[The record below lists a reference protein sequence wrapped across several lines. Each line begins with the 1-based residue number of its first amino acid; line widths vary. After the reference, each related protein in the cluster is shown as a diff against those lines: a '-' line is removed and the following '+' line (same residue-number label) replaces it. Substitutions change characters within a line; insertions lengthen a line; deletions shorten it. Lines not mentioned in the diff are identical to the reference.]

1 MGEGR
6 RFLDAG
12 RVAYVRRPAELELT
26 FSQAEGATEDGRF
39 VADALAEWMQAVRE
53 RRDLTLP
60 PPLEGGDRGRAI
72 QALFATLAAEFDDYA
87 TLIRD
92 TLDVARR
99 NGEELQGVIA
109 AAARQDVL
117 VRDTAGAVGEVSAEA
132 NQMAVA
138 AQTLQREVTD
148 AVQAGGEVGAALTS
162 VREALD
168 ALHRGLGGGREPM
181 DNMARSVG
189 ALGATVQGLA
199 KLAQRAQMLAV
210 NAAIEAAHIGD
221 RASRFDIVAGEVGRL
236 SRSTE
241 EAATEVGR
249 IASGLRGAAENV
261 AAAVAASI
269 DVTAATQAD
278 VNGSAQTLQDA
289 QRAIGELEG
298 TIASIGSLSGQQNVS
313 LRAVADAV
321 EEISHHAAAARR
333 ATNEAGELRLEE
345 LLGRAASRLQRWTI
359 GERALEGAPAPDL
372 PDDGALRA
380 LIAAV
385 DADQRAIVGDLIEV
399 AVSVA
404 QNGVAWRSIDTALA
418 ALRVELGQIG
428 NAVGES
434 VEAARS
440 ASVVAASM
448 RTLATSLKDRYDG
461 AVLALDRG
469 LAAIARVE
477 AGIGE
482 ADRRVID
489 MSGAVGRTNEIV
501 GLIDAV
507 SADTDLLS
515 LNAAIEASRAG
526 ASGRGF
532 AVIAGEI
539 RRLAGETHG
548 VTSEVSRVVAE
559 VSRESTT
566 LRTVIGDVGGS
577 AAAIAEAA
585 LQARAAV
592 AALRFALDE
601 TLRCALEVS
610 STAESQVRA
619 LDRVHDD
626 AVRSAGALGD
636 AGSGAEERRRELYRF
651 GERAHRIAA
660 RRGIA
665 TQTAEV
671 RRFVDDLASRVEAVF
686 EEAINT
692 GRSPSSTFF
701 AFEYEE
707 IRGERIRELGRL
719 FDVSRVP
726 PEGFD
731 PPKFR
736 TPWDTLVDER
746 IIEVLDEGF
755 RKAEFAR
762 PFVVSATDL
771 NGFMYAY
778 PRRFIGAWTGAAE
791 RDRAG
796 NRIKRFLDDAH
807 SLGMTRTGLGG
818 ATVPARAPYGAFV
831 AARCDL
837 ERPAGDRPWLLQ
849 VFARD
854 VNDIVN
860 DLVVPLYVRGRR
872 HGALRF
878 GYHVDVL

>member
-1 MGEGR
+1 MG
-6 RFLDAG
+6 AA
-12 RVAYVRRPAELELT
+12 RVVSVRRPAELELT
-26 FSQAEGATEDGRF
+26 FSQAERATEDGCF
-39 VADALAEWMQAVRE
+39 VADALAGWMHAVRE

-60 PPLEGGDRGRAI
+60 PPPDAGDRGRAI
-72 QALFATLAAEFDDYA
+72 QALFAAFAAEFDDYA
-87 TLIRD
+87 ILIHD
-92 TLDVARR
+92 ALDAARR
-99 NGEELQGVIA
+99 NGDELQGVIA

-117 VRDTAGAVGEVSAEA
+117 VRDTAGAIGEVSAEA

-138 AQTLQREVTD
+138 AQTLQREVAD
-148 AVQAGGEVGAALTS
+148 AVQAGGEVGAALAS

-168 ALHRGLGGGREPM
+168 VLHRGLGGGREPM
-181 DNMARSVG
+181 ESMARSVS
-189 ALGATVQGLA
+189 ALGATVQGLS

-221 RASRFDIVAGEVGRL
+221 RTSRFDIVAAEVGRL
-236 SRSTE
+236 SRSTD
-241 EAATEVGR
+241 EAAAEVGR
-249 IASGLRGAAENV
+249 IASGLHGAAAKV
-261 AAAVAASI
+261 AGAVAASTE
-269 DVTAATQAD
+269 VTAATCAD

-289 QRAIGELEG
+289 HRAIGALEG

-321 EEISHHAAAARR
+321 EEISHHAATARR
-333 ATNEAGELRLEE
+333 ATTEAGELRLEE
-345 LLGRAASRLQRWTI
+345 LLGRAAARLQRWTI
-359 GERALEGAPAPDL
+359 GERARDDAPAPDL
-372 PDDGALRA
+372 PDDEALHA

-399 AVSVA
+399 AASVA

-418 ALRVELGQIG
+418 ALRVELAQIG
-428 NAVGES
+428 SAVGES

-440 ASVVAASM
+440 ASAVAASM
-448 RTLATSLKDRYDG
+448 RTLASSLKERYDA
-461 AVLALDRG
+461 AVSALDRG
-469 LAAIARVE
+469 LAAIAGVE

-489 MSGAVGRTNEIV
+489 MSSAVGRTNEIV

-539 RRLAGETHG
+539 RRLAVETHG
-548 VTSEVSRVVAE
+548 VTSEVSGVVAE

-566 LRTVIGDVGGS
+566 LRAVIGEVGGS
-577 AAAIAEAA
+577 AAAIGEAA

-610 STAESQVRA
+610 SAADGQVRA

-626 AVRSAGALGD
+626 TVHSAGALGD
-636 AGSGAEERRRELYRF
+636 AGSDADERRRELYRF

-671 RRFVDDLASRVEAVF
+671 RRFVDDLTSRVEAVF
-686 EEAINT
+686 EEAIAA
-692 GRSPSSTFF
+692 GRASPSTFF

-707 IRGERIRELGRL
+707 IRGRRIQDLGRL

-736 TPWDTLVDER
+736 TPWDTLVDAR

-755 RKAEFAR
+755 RNAEFAR
-762 PFVVSATDL
+762 TYVISTTDL

-796 NRIKRFLDDAH
+796 NRIKRFLDDVH

-818 ATVPARAPYGAFV
+818 ATVPPRAPYDAFV

-860 DLVVPLYVRGRR
+860 DLVVPIYVRGRR

>member
-1 MGEGR
+1 M
-6 RFLDAG
+6 A
-12 RVAYVRRPAELELT
+12 
-26 FSQAEGATEDGRF
+26 FSQAESATEDGSA
-39 VADALAEWMQAVRE
+39 VADALAGWLHAVRE

-60 PPLEGGDRGRAI
+60 PPPHSGERGRAV
-72 QALFATLAAEFDDYA
+72 QALFAAFAAEFDDYA
-87 TLIRD
+87 ILIRD
-92 TLDVARR
+92 TLDAARR

-109 AAARQDVL
+109 AAARQDEL

-148 AVQAGGEVGAALTS
+148 AVQAGGEVGVALTS
-162 VREALD
+162 VRDALD
-168 ALHRGLGGGREPM
+168 VLHRGLAGGREPM
-181 DNMARSVG
+181 DGMARSVG
-189 ALGATVQGLA
+189 VLGATVQGLA

-210 NAAIEAAHIGD
+210 NAAIEAAHIGAG
-221 RASRFDIVAGEVGRL
+221 ASRFDIVAGEVGRL
-236 SRSTE
+236 SRSTD
-241 EAATEVGR
+241 EAAAEVGR
-249 IASGLRGAAENV
+249 IASGLGGAAEKV
-261 AAAVAASI
+261 ARAVAASI
-269 DVTAATQAD
+269 EVTAGTQAD
-278 VNGSAQTLQDA
+278 VSASARTLQDA
-289 QRAIGELEG
+289 HGAIGELEG
-298 TIASIGSLSGQQNVS
+298 TISSIGSLSGQQSVS

-321 EEISHHAAAARR
+321 EEISHHAASARR
-333 ATNEAGELRLEE
+333 ATTEAGELRLEE
-345 LLGRAASRLQRWTI
+345 LLGRAAARLQRWTI
-359 GERALEGAPAPDL
+359 GERALDGAPTPEL
-372 PDDGALRA
+372 PDDDALRA

-385 DADQRAIVGDLIEV
+385 DADQRAILGDLIEV

-404 QNGVAWRSIDTALA
+404 RNGVAWRSIDTALS
-418 ALRVELGQIG
+418 ALRRELSQIR

-434 VEAARS
+434 VEGARS
-440 ASVVAASM
+440 ASAVAASM
-448 RTLATSLKDRYDG
+448 RNLATSLKERYDD

-482 ADRRVID
+482 ADRRVVD
-489 MSGAVGRTNEIV
+489 MSSAVGRTNEIV

-548 VTSEVSRVVAE
+548 VTSAVSGVVAE
-559 VSRESTT
+559 VSRESTA
-566 LRTVIGDVGGS
+566 LRVVIGHVGGS
-577 AAAIAEAA
+577 AAAIADAA

-592 AALRFALDE
+592 AALRYALDE
-601 TLRCALEVS
+601 MLRCAFEVS
-610 STAESQVRA
+610 SAAEGQVRA

-626 AVRSAGALGD
+626 TVRSVGALGD
-636 AGSGAEERRRELYRF
+636 AGSSAEERRRELYRF

-671 RRFVDDLASRVEAVF
+671 RRFVDDLAMRVEGVF
-686 EEAINT
+686 EEAIGA
-692 GRSPSSTFF
+692 GRAPSSTFF
-701 AFEYEE
+701 SFEYDEVC
-707 IRGERIRELGRL
+707 GERIRELGRL

-726 PEGFD
+726 HEGFD

-746 IIEVLDEGF
+746 IIEVLDDGF
-755 RKAEFAR
+755 RRAEFAR

-778 PRRFIGAWTGAAE
+778 PRRFIGAWTGVAD
-791 RDRAG
+791 RDRAA
-796 NRIKRFLDDAH
+796 NRVKRFLDDAH
-807 SLGMTRTGLGG
+807 SLRLTRTGLG
-818 ATVPARAPYGAFV
+818 AAADLVPPRAQYGAFV
-831 AARCDL
+831 AAGCDL
-837 ERPAGDRPWLLQ
+837 ERPAGERPWLLQ

-854 VNDIVN
+854 LNDIVN
-860 DLVVPLYVRGRR
+860 DLVVPIYVRGRR